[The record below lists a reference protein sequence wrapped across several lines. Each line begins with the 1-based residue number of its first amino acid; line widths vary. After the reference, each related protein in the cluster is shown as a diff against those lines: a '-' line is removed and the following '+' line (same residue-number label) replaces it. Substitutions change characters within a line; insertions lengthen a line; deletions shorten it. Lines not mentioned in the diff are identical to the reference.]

1 MNLYFI
7 SGLGADKRMFQKLV
21 LPDGFTIRH
30 IDYLP
35 VLKNES
41 LESYSRRLS
50 EQIDLSQPFSLVGLS
65 FGGVVSVEM
74 SKFLSPVQTV
84 LISSFYLRKEVPLFY
99 VFLSQT
105 GLYKLLPEKIMLK
118 RSRFIFRLFGAYN
131 PEAKNLLEHI
141 LQDTDP
147 VFFRWALMQLFSW
160 DNNWKPEN
168 LLRIHG
174 TKDRVLP
181 FKSNMN
187 AMPVEGGE
195 HLMIYSK
202 WEIVSEIL
210 AENLELA

>member
-21 LPDGFTIRH
+21 LPDGFTIRY

-50 EQIDLSQPFSLVGLS
+50 EQIDLNQPFSLVGLS
-65 FGGVVSVEM
+65 FGGVISVEM

-84 LISSFYLRKEVPLFY
+84 LISSFYLRKEVPWFY

-202 WEIVSEIL
+202 WDIISELL